1 MKILETIKS
10 PADVKTLS
18 NSDLTALA
26 GEVRQQL
33 IETVSEFGGHIGP
46 NLGVVELTIALLK
59 VFSPPAD
66 KIIWDVGHQSYVY
79 KMLTGRLDSFK
90 TSLRKDDGCA
100 GFPSREE
107 SEYDCFGTGH
117 AGTAISAALGM
128 AAARDLLNKSEK
140 LIAVVGDGSLGCGIS
155 LEALNHIAEVTRDFV
170 LIVNDNEMSIG
181 ENVGAIAKDLDNVI
195 ASTASVKMNRGKRKS
210 RNFSLKNFFKNLIKG
225 KPNTPESFF
234 EHLGVRYIGPVDGH
248 SFKEF
253 LTAFNDIVQNPG
265 PVVVHVITEKGRGFE
280 PAKKDPELFHGLGS
294 FHPKSGKTK
303 SSSKPSFSSTFGNEI
318 CKIAERKPEVVA
330 ITAGMC
336 KGTGLSQFR
345 EQFPKRL
352 FDVGIAEEHA
362 VIYAAGMAANGLHPL
377 VALYGTFAQRAFD
390 CVYHDVCLQNLP
402 VVFTM
407 DRAGIVPDGPTHHG
421 IYDLSFWQS
430 IPNISIMQPASEQE
444 VGIMLNQAFEKK
456 SPVII
461 RYPKAN
467 CQGIDSDS
475 QPIEWGKA
483 AIVKTL
489 GNDAVIWASGGEVI
503 TALEVQK
510 LLANKGIQT
519 IVVNARFLRP
529 FDETL
534 FLQHLAQT
542 KLFTLEDH
550 VADGGL
556 ATITAKLAASS
567 EKSSNL
573 CTHFCWPN
581 EIIPGG
587 TVEGIRQKFGM
598 NSEQIAEQIA
608 CELNKVK

>member
-10 PADVKTLS
+10 PEDLKPLS
-18 NSDLTALA
+18 YTQLNDLA
-26 GEVRQQL
+26 EEIRQQL
-33 IETVSEFGGHIGP
+33 ITTVSEFGGHIGP
-46 NLGVVELTIALLK
+46 NLGVVELTVALLK

-79 KMLTGRLDSFK
+79 KILTGRLNAFK

-100 GFPSREE
+100 GFPLREE

-181 ENVGAIAKDLDNVI
+181 ENVGAIAKDLDKVI
-195 ASTASVKMNRGKRKS
+195 ASTASVRLNRGTRKS
-210 RNFSLKNFFKNLIKG
+210 RSFSLKNFFKNLIKG

-234 EHLGVRYIGPVDGH
+234 EHLGVRYIGPIDGH
-248 SFKEF
+248 DFKEL
-253 LTAFNDIVQNPG
+253 LTTFNEIIKNPG

-280 PAKKDPELFHGLGS
+280 PAQKDPELFHGLGS
-294 FHPKSGKTK
+294 FHPESGETQA
-303 SSSKPSFSSTFGNEI
+303 SSKPSFSSIFGSAI
-318 CKIAERKPEVVA
+318 CKVAELNPKVVA

-336 KGTGLSQFR
+336 KGTGLSEFR

-421 IYDLSFWQS
+421 IYDLAFWQS
-430 IPNISIMQPASEQE
+430 IPNLSILQPASRVELTK
-444 VGIMLNQAFEKK
+444 MLNLSFKKK
-456 SPVII
+456 SPVIL
-461 RYPKAN
+461 RYPKAG
-467 CQGIDSDS
+467 CRDLCSDS
-475 QPIEWGKA
+475 QEIEWGKA
-483 AIVKTL
+483 VVVKNNGQHAAL
-489 GNDAVIWASGGEVI
+489 WASGGEVI

-510 LLANKGIQT
+510 ILANKGIHI
-519 IVVNARFLRP
+519 IVVNVRFLRP
-529 FDETL
+529 FDDAL
-534 FLQHLAQT
+534 FLKHIEQFPV
-542 KLFTLEDH
+542 FTLEDH
-550 VADGGL
+550 VAEGGL
-556 ATITAKLAASS
+556 ASVTDKVSATVKPA
-567 EKSSNL
+567 NT
-573 CTHFCWPN
+573 CRHFCWPN
-581 EIIPGG
+581 KVIPGG
-587 TVEGIRQKFGM
+587 TVNEIRRKFGM
-598 NSEQIAEQIA
+598 TAEQIAEKIVSR
-608 CELNKVK
+608 LNS